1 MIRENATVT
10 YSYFENGIIQVLFID
25 HRTGKIFKRQYKTFK
40 AAQSSV
46 TKFFN
51 KVNSS
56 AK

>member
-10 YSYFENGIIQVLFID
+10 FSYFENGIIQVLFIN
-25 HRTGKIFKRQYKTFK
+25 HMTGKIFERQYKSFK
-40 AAQSSV
+40 AAQASV

-51 KVNSS
+51 RVNSS